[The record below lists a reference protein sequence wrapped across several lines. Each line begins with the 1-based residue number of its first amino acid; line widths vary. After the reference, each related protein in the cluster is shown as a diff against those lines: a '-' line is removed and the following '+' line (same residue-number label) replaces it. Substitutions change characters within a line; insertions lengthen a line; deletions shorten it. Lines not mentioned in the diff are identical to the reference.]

1 MKITKTSI
9 LDLALAIT
17 AKNISKGRE
26 YLKKEYV
33 GNRQIRTKA
42 MPKNKVYKTSDGMVF
57 HVRGNMSGDALKNL
71 MIKNEVDIDNFS
83 KSKKKM
89 MKL

>member
-1 MKITKTSI
+1 MKITKSSI

-26 YLKKEYV
+26 YTKKEYV
-33 GNRQIRTKA
+33 SNRQIRQKA
-42 MPKNKVYKTSDGMVF
+42 RPKNKVYKTNDGMVF
-57 HVRGNMSGDALKNL
+57 HVRGNMSGEALKNL
-71 MIKNEVDIDNFS
+71 MTKNQKDIDNFS
-83 KSKKKM
+83 KSKKQM